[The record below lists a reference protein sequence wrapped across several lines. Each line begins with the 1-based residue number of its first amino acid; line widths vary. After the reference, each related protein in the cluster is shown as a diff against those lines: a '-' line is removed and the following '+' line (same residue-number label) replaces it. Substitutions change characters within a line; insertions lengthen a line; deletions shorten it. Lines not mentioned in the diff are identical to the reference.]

1 MSFANLFSVK
11 FLLNLKFT
19 KISYSRKNFNSRK
32 YVLKLNEVIFARINS
47 SGFHESNCH
56 IYEGGNVIKEGCG
69 TQAILT

>member
-1 MSFANLFSVK
+1 MSFTKLFSVK

-47 SGFHESNCH
+47 SGFHESNCQNMKG
-56 IYEGGNVIKEGCG
+56 E
-69 TQAILT
+69 T